1 MGGGGRREQAD
12 RLKGREFRW
21 MGRGI
26 GGWGCWWL
34 DRGREVRELWW
45 MDGAGGGGDLWLMG
59 GGTGGWVV
67 GNVRRCSRYRRCGMP
82 FGVAILLRFQRRAA
96 FESCGLSCRF
106 CAFVGKGFC
115 ANGIPT

>member
-34 DRGREVRELWW
+34 DRGREVGELWW
-45 MDGAGGGGDLWLMG
+45 MDGAGGGGGSLVDGWRHWRVG
-59 GGTGGWVV
+59 GGEREEMLPIQEMW
-67 GNVRRCSRYRRCGMP
+67 Y
-82 FGVAILLRFQRRAA
+82 A
-96 FESCGLSCRF
+96 FWGCDFAQVSETSC
-106 CAFVGKGFC
+106 V
-115 ANGIPT
+115 